1 MSDVIAK
8 RRIFSEARRKLKS
21 IKAAV
26 DRVQLVTNVRSDVE
40 RQEEVE
46 QEETGAKVAKAKQ
59 NWELLKH
66 ATKAIVACSK
76 ETISARRAVTMML
89 DNVREQNFTLE
100 ERKFEVNKLQVV
112 CEALNKMP
120 DPEDEKDD
128 PPARARSERRR
139 SIITEVTEAAA
150 GLEANSLMES
160 IPDVEEMMVKLH
172 KLQEEFTEMEVEGTA
187 VAAMEE
193 ALDGVRTI
201 LDIAKAELDATPT
214 QKAKLEAKR
223 QATWK
228 KVIHDVDVA
237 KVPDAWTTDTA
248 MASNGTAAGNAA
260 DVATALLHHAP
271 EAMEVEKVDLPRS
284 KSGELMKRFLQ
295 EEEPEPA
302 APWSASTSSTTPPW
316 SASEA
321 RSSWS
326 APSTARS
333 PRSPRSPRSLVDWS
347 DALPALMDTSLP
359 PPTPRSA
366 FSRGPLPPLP
376 ETPPEDGASR
386 RSIAALHMRGAGGRS
401 LEAWWAMYGY
411 GVVSWRQRHGF
422 RASDEATTASLA
434 TPSRLPRLALSELWS
449 KAEKLMQTELQK
461 PCICV
466 VCLSAPSAPKQ
477 WIGDHQEKPA
487 SHQSARYRC
496 AVQRWKSWREL
507 HCRSSVASQSS

>member
-1 MSDVIAK
+1 MTQWWPEWWSEKRPKSNSFHPFGLRNMSDVIAK

-248 MASNGTAAGNAA
+248 TASNSAAAGNAA

-333 PRSPRSPRSLVDWS
+333 PRSPRSLVDWS

-376 ETPPEDGASR
+376 ETPPEDGAS
-386 RSIAALHMRGAGGRS
+386 
-401 LEAWWAMYGY
+401 
-411 GVVSWRQRHGF
+411 V
-422 RASDEATTASLA
+422 TA
-434 TPSRLPRLALSELWS
+434 
-449 KAEKLMQTELQK
+449 
-461 PCICV
+461 
-466 VCLSAPSAPKQ
+466 SAPSGAWSGGPSRRCICDGLGEEAWRASSPGASATDFAPATRRR
-477 WIGDHQEKPA
+477 W
-487 SHQSARYRC
+487 RR
-496 AVQRWKSWREL
+496 QRRRGCRGWR
-507 HCRSSVASQSS
+507 